1 MKEYMKLVEG
11 HPRTWLQEMVTIV
24 GESTESAHWAK
35 HLALAR
41 KWLADTQGQHLPA
54 SDAVRVCEAHAEPV
68 LIRVQVYKKGE
79 GIRDAWKAEWDEYA
93 LRAVQESGQ

>member
-11 HPRTWLQEMVTIV
+11 HPRTWLQEMVAIV

-35 HLALAR
+35 YLALAR

-54 SDAVRVCEAHAEPV
+54 SDAVR
-68 LIRVQVYKKGE
+68 G
-79 GIRDAWKAEWDEYA
+79 
-93 LRAVQESGQ
+93 LRGSC